1 MNKKVTGFS
10 ALILAVVMMFLFCS
24 CGIDTEEEVV
34 KRASA
39 IPQSKEEIFN
49 YFDKAMKAVHENDP
63 AVSYSLSQKA
73 RSPECENSDIKTI
86 FPTIAEMMTGG
97 KGDSTE
103 YGEDCSAIFPENKLE
118 LNDIR
123 SANIIDI
130 DDPTSRSYT
139 IVFTIWDESNPT
151 QDDSTF
157 GKLYKLTPKEEILEE
172 LKKGASLISVK
183 DYEYEYQI
191 GKITAVI
198 SKETDRLSELNL
210 EREVI
215 VNTEVTGEGTL
226 AQIGTV
232 PLSFRYSSTAN
243 YSVDWDNPETAEVE

>member
-10 ALILAVVMMFLFCS
+10 ALILAAIMMFLFCS
-24 CGIDTEEEVV
+24 CSINTEEEVV

-49 YFDKAMKAVHENDP
+49 YFDKAMKTVHEKDP
-63 AVSYSLSQKA
+63 AVSYKLSQKA
-73 RSPECENSDIKTI
+73 RSPECENSDIKAA
-86 FPTIAEMMTGG
+86 FPTIAKLMTGDI
-97 KGDSTE
+97 KDSTE
-103 YGEDCSAIFPENKLE
+103 YGEDCSKIFPENKLE

-139 IVFTIWDESNPT
+139 VVLTIWDESNPT
-151 QDDSTF
+151 QDNSTF

-172 LKKGASLISVK
+172 LKKASALISVK
-183 DYEYEYQI
+183 DYEYEYQV

-198 SKETDRLSELNL
+198 SKETDRLSELKL
-210 EREVI
+210 ERELLVSTDI
-215 VNTEVTGEGTL
+215 TGENTL
-226 AQIGTV
+226 AEIGTV
-232 PLSFRYSSTAN
+232 PLSFKYSSTAT